1 MLLNEIKEVLSK
13 WRDMLYSWIRWLC
26 IRRMSICP
34 NWFIYRMRFLPKSQ
48 STFFINT
55 QSCSEILSKW
65 WNRRV
70 FFSILLPN
78 NTSFDIR
85 WWDFVEVQETSGEFP
100 AHCWRKKKKKSRL
113 STLKKVRGSFTLSA
127 LPLPQGGTAQWSD
140 DLGRWFL
147 PWGKRED
154 VNEHLA
160 SSAVQDFAVEI
171 KTVQFWNKKEYLDQ
185 WNRIKSPVIK
195 PCLYSQLIFDKGA
208 EIIQGGK
215 DRLFMKWCWEN

>member
-34 NWFIYRMRFLPKSQ
+34 NWFIYRMRFLSKSQ

-100 AHCWRKKKKKSRL
+100 AHCWRKKKKI
-113 STLKKVRGSFTLSA
+113 KVEHIEE
-127 LPLPQGGTAQWSD
+127 
-140 DLGRWFL
+140 
-147 PWGKRED
+147 GKRKF
-154 VNEHLA
+154 HFICITPPPRGH
-160 SSAVQDFAVEI
+160 SSMIRWPWPVVSPMG
-171 KTVQFWNKKEYLDQ
+171 KTRRCEWAPGFLSCAGLCCRNQNSTVLE
-185 WNRIKSPVIK
+185 
-195 PCLYSQLIFDKGA
+195 
-208 EIIQGGK
+208 
-215 DRLFMKWCWEN
+215 